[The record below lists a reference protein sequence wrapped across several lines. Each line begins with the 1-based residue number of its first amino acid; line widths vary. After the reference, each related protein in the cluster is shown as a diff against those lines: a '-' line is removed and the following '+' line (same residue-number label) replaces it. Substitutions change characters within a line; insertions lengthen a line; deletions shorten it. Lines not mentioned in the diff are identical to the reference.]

1 MFLAWTDLYVI
12 DLYSPTKAMR
22 IEKDLEHVI
31 KKMETSLRSTVHDW
45 IG

>member
-31 KKMETSLRSTVHDW
+31 KKKWKQV
-45 IG
+45 